1 VSHSLWDSERAA
13 GHIRINRAHHNPGAM
28 RTPLEILSKDEVSRV
43 HEASMHV
50 LEKTGVKFWE
60 PRAIELLRQAGAS
73 VDSERSVVRFPRDL
87 VQESVKKAPSSFM
100 LAGRN
105 SKFDLKL
112 GEGQS
117 YFGTLGTAP
126 LVFDLE
132 TGERRYARRTDLENL
147 AKIADA
153 LESVR
158 YFHTSV
164 TPTDLHPD
172 TVDLQRWA
180 IAFANTEKH
189 CMGGAVYNLRNMP
202 YLIRMCEEIAGGEK
216 ELQRRP
222 LITATECP
230 VPPLQHDKR
239 PLKGIMEFAKKRLPV
254 IIYSEPKAGATSPAS
269 LAGTLVVSNAE
280 VLSGIVLTQLISPGA
295 PVIYGS
301 VATLMDMRTGSIA
314 FGSPETGLL
323 AACTTQ
329 MARHYGI
336 PNMTPGGRTDSKAP
350 DEQAAYEKSRTTLMA
365 ALAGASLGNMAGLLE
380 SNLVAS
386 YEQMIIDDEIIGTTE
401 RIMNGVDVDSEALAL
416 DVIDRV
422 GPGGIYLSQRHTLE
436 RVRKEHYLPRT
447 SDRNYYS
454 VWSKAG
460 SKSIAERA
468 NERARDI
475 LRTHHPEPLDP
486 DVDRAVSAILREAA
500 EAPSSA

>member
-1 VSHSLWDSERAA
+1 
-13 GHIRINRAHHNPGAM
+13 M
-28 RTPLEILSKDEVSRV
+28 RNHLEILSRDEVSRI
-43 HEASMHV
+43 HEASLSI
-50 LEKTGVKFWE
+50 LESTGVKFWE
-60 PRAIELLRQAGAS
+60 PAAIELLRQSGAS
-73 VDSERSVVRFPRDL
+73 VDSKKSIVRFPRDL
-87 VQESVKKAPSSFM
+87 VMQSVKKAPSAIT

-105 SKFDLKL
+105 AKFDLKL
-112 GEGQS
+112 GEGRS

-132 TGERRYARRTDLENL
+132 TGERRYALRNDLENF
-147 AKIADA
+147 ARIADA

-172 TVDLQRWA
+172 TVDLQRWV
-180 IAFANTEKH
+180 IALGNTEKH
-189 CMGGAVYNLRNMP
+189 CMGGAVYNVDNMP
-202 YLIRMCEEIAGGEK
+202 YLIRICEEIAGGEK

-222 LITATECP
+222 ILTATECP

-239 PLKGIMEFAKKRLPV
+239 PLKGIMEFARKRLPV
-254 IIYSEPKAGATSPAS
+254 IIYSEPTAGATSPAS
-269 LAGTLVVSNAE
+269 LAGTLVVTNAE

-329 MARHYGI
+329 MAHHYGI

-386 YEQMIIDDEIIGTTE
+386 YEQIVIDDEIIGTTE
-401 RIMNGVDVDSEALAL
+401 RILKGVDFDSEALAL
-416 DVIDRV
+416 NVIDKV
-422 GPGGIYLSQRHTLE
+422 GPGGIYLSQRHTLG
-436 RVRKEHYLPRT
+436 RVRKEHYMPRM
-447 SDRNYYS
+447 SDRNFYS
-454 VWSKAG
+454 AWSRDG
-460 SKSIAERA
+460 SKQIKD
-468 NERARDI
+468 RARDKALEI
-475 LRTHHPEPLDP
+475 LRTHSPEPLDS
-486 DVDRAVSAILREAA
+486 DVGKAVHSILREAA
-500 EAPSSA
+500 EHRKESMTLPNH

>member
-1 VSHSLWDSERAA
+1 MAIPV
-13 GHIRINRAHHNPGAM
+13 AM
-28 RTPLEILSKDEVSRV
+28 VKRLEILSGDAISRI
-43 HEASMHV
+43 HEASLVV

-60 PRAIELLRQAGAS
+60 PEAVDLLRRAGAS
-73 VDSERSVVRFPRDL
+73 VDAEKSIVRFPRNL
-87 VQESVKKAPSSFM
+87 VTQLVRKAPSTIT
-100 LAGRN
+100 LASRN
-105 SKFDLKL
+105 PKFDLHL
-112 GEGQS
+112 GEGGS

-132 TGERRYARRTDLENL
+132 TGERRYARRMDLENL
-147 AKIADA
+147 ARIADA

-202 YLIRMCEEIAGGEK
+202 YLIRICEEIAGGEK

-280 VLSGIVLTQLISPGA
+280 VLSGIVVTQLISPGA

-329 MARHYGI
+329 MAHHYGI

-401 RIMNGVDVDSEALAL
+401 RIMKGVDIDSEALAL

-436 RVRKEHYLPRT
+436 RVRREHYMPRA
-447 SDRNYYS
+447 SDRNYFS
-454 VWSKAG
+454 VWSRAG
-460 SKSIAERA
+460 SKGIAQRA
-468 NERARDI
+468 NERAHNI

-486 DVDRAVSAILREAA
+486 DVNKAVSAILREAT
-500 EAPSSA
+500 EERRRE

>member
-1 VSHSLWDSERAA
+1 
-13 GHIRINRAHHNPGAM
+13 M
-28 RTPLEILSKDEVSRV
+28 RRNLEILSRDEVSRI
-43 HEASMHV
+43 HEASLRI
-50 LEKTGVKFWE
+50 LENTGVKFWE
-60 PRAIELLRQAGAS
+60 PKAIELLKQSGAS
-73 VDSERSVVRFPRDL
+73 VDSKRSVVRFPRDL
-87 VQESVKKAPSSFM
+87 VMRSVKKAPSAIT

-105 SKFDLKL
+105 AKFDLKL
-112 GEGQS
+112 GEGVS

-132 TGERRYARRTDLENL
+132 TGERRYARKTDLENL
-147 AKIADA
+147 ARIADA
-153 LESVR
+153 LESIR

-180 IAFANTEKH
+180 IALGNTEKH
-189 CMGGAVYNLRNMP
+189 CMGGAVYNVDNMP
-202 YLIRMCEEIAGGEK
+202 YLIRICEEIAGGEK

-222 LITATECP
+222 ILTATECP

-239 PLKGIMEFAKKRLPV
+239 PLKGIMEFARKRLPV

-280 VLSGIVLTQLISPGA
+280 VLSGVALTQLISPGA

-329 MARHYGI
+329 MAHHYGI

-350 DEQAAYEKSRTTLMA
+350 DEQAGYEKSRTTLMA

-401 RIMNGVDVDSEALAL
+401 RILKGVDFDSEALAL
-416 DVIDRV
+416 EVIDKV

-436 RVRKEHYLPRT
+436 RMRKEHYMPRA

-460 SKSIAERA
+460 SKSIR
-468 NERARDI
+468 ERARDKAHEI
-475 LRTHHPEPLDP
+475 LRAHSPEPLDS
-486 DVDRAVSAILREAA
+486 DVNKAVSSILREAA
-500 EAPSSA
+500 EHSRRS

>member
-1 VSHSLWDSERAA
+1 MAIPV
-13 GHIRINRAHHNPGAM
+13 AM
-28 RTPLEILSKDEVSRV
+28 VKRLEILSGDAISRI
-43 HEASMHV
+43 HEASLVV

-60 PRAIELLRQAGAS
+60 PEAVDLLRRAGAS
-73 VDSERSVVRFPRDL
+73 VDAEKSIVRFPRNL
-87 VQESVKKAPSSFM
+87 VTQLVRKAPSTIT
-100 LAGRN
+100 LASRN
-105 SKFDLKL
+105 PKFDLHL
-112 GEGQS
+112 GEGGS

-132 TGERRYARRTDLENL
+132 TGERRYARRMDLENL
-147 AKIADA
+147 ARIADA

-202 YLIRMCEEIAGGEK
+202 YLIRICEEIAGGEK

-280 VLSGIVLTQLISPGA
+280 VLSGIVVTQLISPGA

-329 MARHYGI
+329 MAHHYGI

-386 YEQMIIDDEIIGTTE
+386 YEQMIIDDEI
-401 RIMNGVDVDSEALAL
+401 
-416 DVIDRV
+416 
-422 GPGGIYLSQRHTLE
+422 TLE
-436 RVRKEHYLPRT
+436 RVRREHYMPRA
-447 SDRNYYS
+447 SDRNYFS
-454 VWSKAG
+454 VWSRAG
-460 SKSIAERA
+460 SKGIAQRA
-468 NERARDI
+468 NERAHNI

-486 DVDRAVSAILREAA
+486 DVNKAVSAILREAT
-500 EAPSSA
+500 EERRRE

>member
-1 VSHSLWDSERAA
+1 
-13 GHIRINRAHHNPGAM
+13 M
-28 RTPLEILSKDEVSRV
+28 RKNLEILSRDEVSRI
-43 HEASMHV
+43 HEASLSI
-50 LEKTGVKFWE
+50 LENTGVKFWE
-60 PRAIELLRQAGAS
+60 PTAIELLKQSGAS
-73 VDSERSVVRFPRDL
+73 VDSNRSVVRFPRDL
-87 VQESVKKAPSSFM
+87 VMRSVKKAPSVIT

-105 SKFDLKL
+105 AKFDLKL
-112 GEGQS
+112 GEGRT
-117 YFGTLGTAP
+117 YFGSLGTAP

-132 TGERRYARRTDLENL
+132 TGERRYALKRDLENF
-147 AKIADA
+147 ARITDA
-153 LESVR
+153 LDSVR

-180 IAFANTEKH
+180 IALGNTEKH
-189 CMGGAVYNLRNMP
+189 CMGGAVYNVDNMP

-239 PLKGIMEFAKKRLPV
+239 PLKGIMEFARKRLPV

-280 VLSGIVLTQLISPGA
+280 VLSGVALTQLISPGA

-329 MARHYGI
+329 MAHYYGI

-350 DEQAAYEKSRTTLMA
+350 DEQSGYEKSRTTLMA
-365 ALAGASLGNMAGLLE
+365 GLAGASLGNMAGLLE

-401 RIMNGVDVDSEALAL
+401 RILKGVDFDSEALAL
-416 DVIDRV
+416 DIIDKV
-422 GPGGIYLSQRHTLE
+422 GPGGVYLSQRHTLD
-436 RVRKEHYLPRT
+436 RMRKEHYMPRA

-460 SKSIAERA
+460 SKSISD
-468 NERARDI
+468 RARDKAHEI
-475 LRTHHPEPLDP
+475 LKAHRPEPLDS
-486 DVDRAVSAILREAA
+486 DVNKAVSAILREAA
-500 EAPSSA
+500 EHSRRS

>member
-1 VSHSLWDSERAA
+1 
-13 GHIRINRAHHNPGAM
+13 M
-28 RTPLEILSKDEVSRV
+28 RKNLEILSRDEVSRI
-43 HEASMHV
+43 HETSLNI
-50 LEKTGVKFWE
+50 LENTGVKFWE
-60 PRAIELLRQAGAS
+60 PKAIELLRQSGAS
-73 VDSERSVVRFPRDL
+73 VDSKRSVVRFPRDL
-87 VQESVKKAPSSFM
+87 IMRSVKKAPSAIT

-105 SKFDLKL
+105 PKFDLKL
-112 GEGQS
+112 GEGTS
-117 YFGTLGTAP
+117 YFGSLGTAP

-132 TGERRYARRTDLENL
+132 TGERRYARKTDLENF
-147 AKIADA
+147 ARIADA
-153 LESVR
+153 LESIR

-180 IAFANTEKH
+180 IAFGNTEKH
-189 CMGGAVYNLRNMP
+189 CMGGAVYNVDNMP
-202 YLIRMCEEIAGGEK
+202 YLIRICEEIAGGEK

-222 LITATECP
+222 ILTATECP

-239 PLKGIMEFAKKRLPV
+239 PLKGIMEFARKRLPV

-280 VLSGIVLTQLISPGA
+280 VLSGVALTQLINPGA

-329 MARHYGI
+329 MAHYYGI
-336 PNMTPGGRTDSKAP
+336 PNMTPGGRTDSKMP
-350 DEQAAYEKSRTTLMA
+350 DEQAGYEKSRTTLMA

-401 RIMNGVDVDSEALAL
+401 RILKGVDFDSEALAL
-416 DVIDRV
+416 EVIDKV
-422 GPGGIYLSQRHTLE
+422 GPGGVYLSQRHTLE
-436 RVRKEHYLPRT
+436 RMRKEHYMPRA

-460 SKSIAERA
+460 SKSIS
-468 NERARDI
+468 ERARDKAHEI
-475 LRTHHPEPLDP
+475 LRTHSPEPLDSE
-486 DVDRAVSAILREAA
+486 VNKAVSAILREAA
-500 EAPSSA
+500 EHSRRS

>member
-1 VSHSLWDSERAA
+1 MR
-13 GHIRINRAHHNPGAM
+13 NR
-28 RTPLEILSKDEVSRV
+28 LEILSRDEVSRI
-43 HEASMHV
+43 HEASLSI
-50 LEKTGVKFWE
+50 LENTGVKFWE
-60 PRAIELLRQAGAS
+60 PKAIELLRMSGAS
-73 VDSERSVVRFPRDL
+73 VDSKRSVVRFPRDL
-87 VQESVKKAPSSFM
+87 VMRSVKKAPSAIT

-105 SKFDLKL
+105 AKFDLKL
-112 GEGQS
+112 GEGRS

-132 TGERRYARRTDLENL
+132 TGERRYAVKRDLENF
-147 AKIADA
+147 ARIADA

-164 TPTDLHPD
+164 TPTDLRPD
-172 TVDLQRWA
+172 TVDIQRWA
-180 IAFANTEKH
+180 IALGNTEKH
-189 CMGGAVYNLRNMP
+189 CMGGAVYNVDNMP
-202 YLIRMCEEIAGGEK
+202 YLIRICEEIAGGEK

-222 LITATECP
+222 ILTATECP

-239 PLKGIMEFAKKRLPV
+239 PLKGIMEFARKRLPV
-254 IIYSEPKAGATSPAS
+254 ITYSEPKAGATSPAS

-280 VLSGIVLTQLISPGA
+280 VLSGVTLTQLISPGA

-314 FGSPETGLL
+314 FGSPETGLM

-329 MARHYGI
+329 MAHYYGI

-350 DEQAAYEKSRTTLMA
+350 DEQAGYEKSRTTLMA
-365 ALAGASLGNMAGLLE
+365 ALAGADLGNMAGLLE

-401 RIMNGVDVDSEALAL
+401 RILQGVDFESEALAL
-416 DVIDRV
+416 QVIDKV
-422 GPGGIYLSQRHTLE
+422 GPGGIYLSQRHTLD
-436 RVRKEHYLPRT
+436 RMRKEHYMPRM

-454 VWSKAG
+454 VWSRDG
-460 SKSIAERA
+460 SRQIKD
-468 NERARDI
+468 RARDKAREI
-475 LRTHHPEPLDP
+475 LNTHIPEPLNS
-486 DVDRAVSAILREAA
+486 DVSKAVSAILMEAA
-500 EAPSSA
+500 KHRRRS